1 VGPRT
6 RSDKPVAS
14 FLLPKPQEVISF
26 LSFLLPLKE
35 KASLLG
41 ISFGALSGPSEHIPG
56 LSARFSTM
64 SSGYFFSKISFS
76 LSDFEEEDD

>member
-35 KASLLG
+35 KASLLE
-41 ISFGALSGPSEHIPG
+41 ISIGELPGPSEHIPG

-64 SSGYFFSKISFS
+64 SSRYFFEYLILS
-76 LSDFEEEDD
+76 LGF